1 MKDDERS
8 LLFIDIFNGTTE
20 TVSEDEAE
28 EKLKESKPLADFY
41 SSQYRPSEEQLK
53 LEEEN
58 KHILKTRM
66 KLKKETIH
74 ESYIQSFNDNYHR
87 ADGDISIEDEK
98 EVRGLKRRY
107 PQYMDFVVAHNIYS
121 EYMEKLYE
129 KYGSKEMFEL
139 YEKAGVIEEYVPSE
153 PKIKP
158 TKLNKE
164 FKKRGII
171 LSPKS
176 KDRENYVDV
185 ESLSIEEI
193 REITKTELIEIEDR
207 IDIFK
212 YHEGKSKKL
221 DELMKEANDSNN
233 RFVKRRD
240 RAMLESNS
248 LHFIAEYFSEK
259 QKFKEEDIDEDIDT
273 NVTLQDLL
281 DDNFM
286 TEEDIQKDNNEMIWY
301 NGQMMR
307 KDVVQENAIYRDLKE
322 LGWDGTK
329 IFKRNMKGNK
339 HGIAYDLLKKADK
352 REKKQRK
359 KNKKKNK
366 IKDDFMSTLVF
377 DNGYET
383 FEDFQDDML
392 NMTAANIFGE

>member
-74 ESYIQSFNDNYHR
+74 ESYVQSFNDNYHR

-176 KDRENYVDV
+176 KDRENYIDV

-193 REITKTELIEIEDR
+193 REITKTELIEFEDR

-212 YHEGKSKKL
+212 YHEGKAKKL

-248 LHFIAEYFSEK
+248 LDFIAEYFSEK

>member
-176 KDRENYVDV
+176 KDREIYVDV

-193 REITKTELIEIEDR
+193 REITKTEFIETEDR

-248 LHFIAEYFSEK
+248 LDFIAEYFSEK